1 MTAVR
6 LESEFHRA
14 MLNIYDAA
22 AKLGCRPTR
31 FLQMVHEHGGVTA
44 AKRLLSGP
52 VAQSGLTTLWE
63 LGRLDISMEA
73 LVVQEQWQPLFNDA
87 ERQAARDRLSAYG
100 DDPASGCERPSRPPH
115 HPATW

>member
-1 MTAVR
+1 MSAS
-6 LESEFHRA
+6 LEAEFQRA
-14 MLNIYDAA
+14 MLNIYYAA
-22 AKLGCRPTR
+22 AEVDYRPTR
-31 FLQMVHEHGGVTA
+31 IRQMVHEHGGVAA

-73 LVVQEQWQPLFNDA
+73 LVVQERWEPLFSDA

-100 DDPASGCERPSRPPH
+100 YDPASG
-115 HPATW
+115 

>member
-1 MTAVR
+1 MS
-6 LESEFHRA
+6 LEAEFHRA

-22 AKLGCRPTR
+22 AKLGYRPTR
-31 FLQMVHEHGGVTA
+31 FVQMVHEHGGVAA

-63 LGRLDISMEA
+63 LERLDISMEA
-73 LVVQEQWQPLFNDA
+73 LVVQERWQPLFSDA

-100 DDPASGCERPSRPPH
+100 YDPASGCERPSRG
-115 HPATW
+115 AGTS

>member
-1 MTAVR
+1 
-6 LESEFHRA
+6 
-14 MLNIYDAA
+14 
-22 AKLGCRPTR
+22 
-31 FLQMVHEHGGVTA
+31 MVHEHGGVAA

-73 LVVQEQWQPLFNDA
+73 LVVQERWQPLFSDA

-100 DDPASGCERPSRPPH
+100 YDPASGCERPSRPPH